1 MVGSVLKKKYGYF
14 ILGGAQG
21 VAGPVLKQKLWPSGR
36 AQRGV
41 FFTCFYMFLHC
52 PVVSFFGVERSSDE
66 QFCMQPFWR

>member
-1 MVGSVLKKKYGYF
+1 M
-14 ILGGAQG
+14 
-21 VAGPVLKQKLWPSGR
+21 AGPVLKQKLWPSGR

>member
-1 MVGSVLKKKYGYF
+1 MVGAVLNKKYGYF

-21 VAGPVLKQKLWPSGR
+21 VAGPVLKQKLWPSGKGSAR
-36 AQRGV
+36 RI
-41 FFTCFYMFLHC
+41 FYMFLHC